1 MTKTEPELT
10 QMLGLEDKN
19 IKRASITVFLTF
31 EKLGNTWKIQKLK
44 SNFQM

>member
-1 MTKTEPELT
+1 MTKIEPELT

-19 IKRASITVFLTF
+19 IKTISITVFLTF